1 MGRKFLYLAEHGR
14 ERRERYDFETGL
26 EDVKV
31 RQARLYT
38 QEQYDEQKQR
48 QSLLSVL
55 LEAGIDVRSNARS
68 SLSTDQL
75 RTILATVKQGA

>member
-1 MGRKFLYLAEHGR
+1 M
-14 ERRERYDFETGL
+14 
-26 EDVKV
+26 KV

>member
-1 MGRKFLYLAEHGR
+1 M
-14 ERRERYDFETGL
+14 
-26 EDVKV
+26 KV

-48 QSLLSVL
+48 QSLLSFL

-75 RTILATVKQGA
+75 RTILATVEQGA